1 MGYGDDI
8 MATGMA
14 RGAKRRGK
22 RIAFGDGRR
31 IIWGPWSEEM
41 FRHNP
46 NIAPPGSEGASD
58 IEWVDY
64 YKGHRKYNSQGN
76 GKWIWNMDYRPV
88 PGQFFFDEGETSIA
102 REVGATKCIL
112 IEPNVPQQKSVAP
125 NKQWPIERFQ
135 MVADRLKE
143 QGLTVLQFIYP
154 GAKYRLDGVVTFE
167 PVNFRVALA
176 VMGTT
181 RLYIGPEGGMHH
193 GAAALIVPGVVIFG
207 GFIPPEVTGYDI
219 HTNLT
224 GDVGEGAC
232 GSLTACSHCREA
244 LNSITVKD
252 VLRSVDN
259 HLSTK
264 VQ

>member
-31 IIWGPWSEEM
+31 IIWGPWSEQM

-46 NIAPPGSEGASD
+46 NIAVPGSEGSSD
-58 IEWVDY
+58 LEWVHY
-64 YKGHRKYNSQGN
+64 YKGHRNYNRQAPDR
-76 GKWIWNMDYRPV
+76 WLWNMDFRAT
-88 PGQFFFDEGETSIA
+88 PGQLFFDEGETSIA
-102 REVGATKCIL
+102 REFSGGRKFIL
-112 IEPNVPQQKSVAP
+112 MEPNVPQQKSVAP
-125 NKQWPIERFQ
+125 NKQWPIERYQ
-135 MVADRLKE
+135 TVADRLIE
-143 QGLTVLQFIYP
+143 QGHLVLQFIYP
-154 GAKYRLDGVVTFE
+154 GARYHLQGVATFE
-167 PVNFRVALA
+167 PINFRVALA
-176 VMGTT
+176 VLGTA

-224 GDVGEGAC
+224 GGAEAC
-232 GSLTACSHCREA
+232 GSLTTCSHCREA
-244 LNSITVKD
+244 LEKITVKD
-252 VLRSVDN
+252 VLHAVDN
-259 HLSTK
+259 HLSTR